1 VTIGAELWF
10 VCHSLDLRSSLEN
23 PFVSDKV
30 WSPRPLSAYI
40 LLRCL

>member
-30 WSPRPLSAYI
+30 CRLLSVYD